1 MDDERTRSHSDDKV
15 VQLWEKEIVKENNHY
30 VLPVPVKDEVRASG
44 LKAARQRLEMLKKRL
59 DRDQALKTQ
68 YKDAINDLLASD
80 YAERVPEAEVQVES
94 QVHYL
99 PHHPVINPNK
109 SRLRVVFDC
118 AAKAEDGKS
127 LNDHVWS
134 GPDLTNRLVGVLLRF
149 REELIAVAADIT
161 AMFHRVHVAPQ
172 HRDLLRFLWW
182 TDGDTS
188 KEPEVYRMRVHL
200 FGGTWSP
207 SCAAYALRKAAE
219 DQAGRYAEAVC
230 KSVERNFY
238 VDDFMKSLKDEDE
251 AVMFAQQLMQLLQDG
266 GFTLCKWISSS
277 RAVLQAIPAE
287 RRVDSVKNLTDKSCS
302 VLPTERALGMR
313 WNVEEDTFGFHIH

>member
-1 MDDERTRSHSDDKV
+1 M
-15 VQLWEKEIVKENNHY
+15 
-30 VLPVPVKDEVRASG
+30 LPVPIKDEVTASG
-44 LKAARQRLEMLKKRL
+44 LKAAKQRLDMLKKRL
-59 DRDQALKTQ
+59 DRDQRLKTQ
-68 YKDAINDLLASD
+68 YTDAINDLLSSD
-80 YAERVPEAEVQVES
+80 YAERVPEVEVQVRS

-99 PHHPVINPNK
+99 PHHPVINPNIK
-109 SRLRVVFDC
+109 SKLRIVFDC

-161 AMFHRVHVAPQ
+161 AMFHQVHVAPQ

-188 KEPEVYRMRVHL
+188 KEPEVYRMKVHL

-230 KSVERNFY
+230 KSIERNFY
-238 VDDFMKSLKDEDE
+238 VDDFMKPSIGYMDQGSCGHMMNTWTCCIVRHSMKPLKSTEMCYRD
-251 AVMFAQQLMQLLQDG
+251 
-266 GFTLCKWISSS
+266 
-277 RAVLQAIPAE
+277 E
-287 RRVDSVKNLTDKSCS
+287 RRHASSLRKGEIQMTSSIICFSGIRAGKDYVKLSAVSVSLSSTC
-302 VLPTERALGMR
+302 T
-313 WNVEEDTFGFHIH
+313 